1 VRRWCRGCCD
11 PVVRMAGPGNHLTTS
26 SGLSPQDLRRNFR
39 ELLKDWA
46 DYENEKP
53 AGWLTEQWESRIDPK
68 ILDDALAALEDAH
81 GDEQRARARRA
92 LEPIIARG
100 LVRREGQFVAP
111 PAIVKSEMLKD
122 WVIWRT
128 LRLAYEHMGGDISEV
143 QCELWGER
151 FQLVVCESCSAVFRP
166 VRRARQAS
174 RCHLCRHRP
183 AAAAL
188 GSPETL
194 KALAAGQPVTIR
206 VPERVGNVVTSWKL
220 KTLIRCPECREPAF
234 VRSGATTC
242 GKPACRS
249 RRRRRQS

>member
-1 VRRWCRGCCD
+1 MERS
-11 PVVRMAGPGNHLTTS
+11 GNHLATTK
-26 SGLSPQDLRRNFR
+26 GLSPQDLRWNFR

-53 AGWLTEQWESRIDPK
+53 AGWLAEQWESHIDPK
-68 ILDDALAALEDAH
+68 ILDDALVAHEDTRD
-81 GDEQRARARRA
+81 DEKRARAQRA

-100 LVRREGQFVAP
+100 LVRRMGRFVAP
-111 PAIVKSEMLKD
+111 PAIVKPEMLKD

-128 LRLAYEHMGGDISEV
+128 LRLAYESLGGEVSEV
-143 QCELWGER
+143 PCELWGEH
-151 FQLVVCESCSAVFRP
+151 FQLVVCDSCSAVFRP
-166 VRRARQAS
+166 ARRARQAS

-194 KALAAGQPVTIR
+194 RALAAGQPITIR
-206 VPERVGNVVTSWKL
+206 VPERIGNVVSSWKL

-249 RRRRRQS
+249 RRRRRHELTTAAPGTSDSRSI